1 MFKKYFLLNVI
12 ILFTLASLFSC
23 AKQSSDDVVSNVQY
37 EGGAGVPSAS
47 EVQAFKSKV
56 VETYK
61 DDVESYAWGE
71 SYVMMSLMEMY
82 KATQDT
88 WFLDKLIEHA
98 DAVFANRD
106 DVLGQIDEYR
116 NKTMPGWGTT
126 NYSDEKNY
134 VWLLHT
140 GMITYPIATFVRIV
154 TEDTTLH
161 QIYKAKADVY
171 LELICESV
179 DVHAD
184 QWTGDWY
191 RGDYSELVGNSESDD
206 LPCNHVH
213 AFGRTL
219 IELVRVT
226 GRADYLECATKL
238 AENFVLTLGKNEA
251 YTWSYW
257 NQTQEIAHIDDI
269 SHGSMSVDFVCLAYR
284 NNICFSEEVMLCFAK
299 TFNLNVVESQDVL
312 YWRVNSTGQSKKP
325 YRQGGRWLDLAAFD
339 TAVYDQILYL
349 KTAYDEKILDPS
361 GESLLVEARLL
372 KWK

>member
-154 TEDTTLH
+154 TEDTTY
-161 QIYKAKADVY
+161 IRY
-171 LELICESV
+171 
-179 DVHAD
+179 
-184 QWTGDWY
+184 
-191 RGDYSELVGNSESDD
+191 
-206 LPCNHVH
+206 
-213 AFGRTL
+213 
-219 IELVRVT
+219 
-226 GRADYLECATKL
+226 TK
-238 AENFVLTLGKNEA
+238 
-251 YTWSYW
+251 
-257 NQTQEIAHIDDI
+257 
-269 SHGSMSVDFVCLAYR
+269 
-284 NNICFSEEVMLCFAK
+284 
-299 TFNLNVVESQDVL
+299 
-312 YWRVNSTGQSKKP
+312 P
-325 YRQGGRWLDLAAFD
+325 RQMF
-339 TAVYDQILYL
+339 I
-349 KTAYDEKILDPS
+349 
-361 GESLLVEARLL
+361 
-372 KWK
+372 